1 MLGQDPK
8 TSLFVRCCGVPA
20 VWAGERK
27 LWEAEFAAIRKT
39 WEGLGRPTLVL
50 ACPTCRL
57 TFETYLPEIPT
68 EMLYDLLAPKT
79 AGDSGSEA
87 GMTLPGEADSFVIP
101 ASEPESPH
109 GTYAVFDPCA
119 SRAFPDAQE
128 SVRRL
133 AAGLGFRLTPL
144 PDERAE
150 ALCCGYGGHSAVA
163 NPEYTRYVS
172 ASRAAASAVPY
183 IAYCANCRD
192 ILRASGKRVIHILDA
207 VLDLGDGQDMDAR
220 ARARADREPPTVTER
235 QENRR
240 RLKRAL
246 TKGTGKPARPKIR
259 LTIPEDLRG
268 QISREFILESD
279 LASVVAHCEKTGM
292 KTDIAG
298 TDLSAGCLKIGH
310 ATYWVEYRRTGR
322 NAYELTRAYQHRMEI
337 GDD

>member
-39 WEGLGRPTLVL
+39 WDDLGKPTLVL

-68 EMLYDLLAPKT
+68 EMLYDRLAPT
-79 AGDSGSEA
+79 SAGN
-87 GMTLPGEADSFVIP
+87 P
-101 ASEPESPH
+101 

-119 SRAFPDAQE
+119 SRALPGTQE
-128 SVRRL
+128 SIRRL
-133 AAGLGFRLTPL
+133 AETLGFTLAPL

-163 NPEYTRYVS
+163 NPEYTRYVG
-172 ASRAAASAVPY
+172 ASRAAESAAPY

-192 ILRASGKRVIHILDA
+192 MLRAGGKKAIHILDA

-246 TKGTGKPARPKIR
+246 TKGTGKPARP
-259 LTIPEDLRG
+259 
-268 QISREFILESD
+268 
-279 LASVVAHCEKTGM
+279 
-292 KTDIAG
+292 
-298 TDLSAGCLKIGH
+298 
-310 ATYWVEYRRTGR
+310 
-322 NAYELTRAYQHRMEI
+322 
-337 GDD
+337 